1 MFKVRHVRIFV
12 LLERKNILFKVR
24 HVRIFGLL
32 EKNNNLAAFKV
43 HHVSIL
49 VF

>member
-32 EKNNNLAAFKV
+32 EKNNLGAFKV